1 MAKET
6 IGFVCDDPQTISA
19 HFGRAPLVVAV
30 TVEDGREIAREVRPR
45 GEGGHRHDH
54 DHEQHHEHKHDHGH
68 EHEHDH
74 HHRDHGHKFAEMA
87 DCQVMIVRGIG
98 SPALD
103 HAQAMGMT
111 VCLVDQPSVDA
122 ALAAYLAGTLTSD
135 SRRIHHH

>member
-45 GEGGHRHDH
+45 GEGGHHHDH
-54 DHEQHHEHKHDHGH
+54 DHEQHD
-68 EHEHDH
+68 
-74 HHRDHGHKFAEMA
+74 RDHGPKFAEMA

-111 VCLVDQPSVDA
+111 VYLVDQPSVDA

>member
-19 HFGRAPLVVAV
+19 HFGRAPLLVAV

-45 GEGGHRHDH
+45 GEDGHHHDH
-54 DHEQHHEHKHDHGH
+54 DH

-74 HHRDHGHKFAEMA
+74 HHRDHGPKFAEMA

-103 HAQAMGMT
+103 HAQAMGMA
-111 VCLVDQPSVDA
+111 VYLVDQPSVDA

>member
-45 GEGGHRHDH
+45 GEGGHHHDH
-54 DHEQHHEHKHDHGH
+54 D
-68 EHEHDH
+68 HDH
-74 HHRDHGHKFAEMA
+74 HHRDHGPKFAEMA

-111 VCLVDQPSVDA
+111 VYLVDQPSVDA

>member
-45 GEGGHRHDH
+45 GEGGHHHDH
-54 DHEQHHEHKHDHGH
+54 D
-68 EHEHDH
+68 HDH
-74 HHRDHGHKFAEMA
+74 HHRDHGPKFAEMA

>member
-30 TVEDGREIAREVRPR
+30 TVEDGREIARDVRPR
-45 GEGGHRHDH
+45 SEGGHHHHHNHHHDH
-54 DHEQHHEHKHDHGH
+54 DHDHSHEHDHGH
-68 EHEHDH
+68 HHGDH
-74 HHRDHGHKFAEMA
+74 SPKFAELA

-103 HAQAMGMT
+103 HAQARGMA
-111 VCLVDQPSVDA
+111 VYLVAQSSVDE

-135 SRRIHHH
+135 ARRVHHH

>member
-45 GEGGHRHDH
+45 GEGGYHHDH
-54 DHEQHHEHKHDHGH
+54 D
-68 EHEHDH
+68 HDH
-74 HHRDHGHKFAEMA
+74 HHRDHGPKFAEMA

-111 VCLVDQPSVDA
+111 VYLVDQPSVDA

>member
-45 GEGGHRHDH
+45 GEGGYHHDH
-54 DHEQHHEHKHDHGH
+54 D
-68 EHEHDH
+68 HDH
-74 HHRDHGHKFAEMA
+74 HHRDHGPKFAEMA

>member
-19 HFGRAPLVVAV
+19 HFGRAPLLVAV

-45 GEGGHRHDH
+45 GEDGHHHDH
-54 DHEQHHEHKHDHGH
+54 DH

-74 HHRDHGHKFAEMA
+74 HHRDHGPKFAEMA

-103 HAQAMGMT
+103 HAQAMGMA
-111 VCLVDQPSVDA
+111 VYLVDQPSVDA

-135 SRRIHHH
+135 SRRIHNH